1 MSIELALLISIISVS
16 FSVFF
21 GLKNNRKSDEKDIAD
36 RIARDTRTD
45 MKLDEISS
53 NVRDVKETVK
63 NIQNDIKDH
72 EGRIV
77 KLESSY
83 KAEHKRL
90 DELFRMVK
98 FDGEVDKYE
107 Q

>member
-1 MSIELALLISIISVS
+1 MIEITLLISIISVS

-21 GLKNNRKSDEKDIAD
+21 GLKNSRKTDEKDITE
-36 RIARDTRTD
+36 RITRDTRTD
-45 MKLDEISS
+45 MKLDEIGS
-53 NVRDVKETVK
+53 NVREVKETVK

-77 KLESSY
+77 KLESSL

-90 DELFRMVK
+90 DELIHINK
-98 FDGEVDKYE
+98 EVHDE